1 MTGRRQTMDY
11 VGILKE
17 AWDVTWRN
25 RALWILGLFVTGGAS
40 ISTGRSMSSGDMEA
54 WNGGAQNGTTVTGLE
69 IQQAFDEMGAELGV
83 QFGQVADWVPWLIV
97 TGIVLLF
104 VALIV
109 GLIFAVLG
117 IAARGGLVHQVNEA
131 LEGRPVRA
139 SAGWRMGFRYF
150 WRVLGIG
157 ILLMLPGFV
166 LAGIGAAAFFVF
178 GGLAMLVEGA
188 AIPGFVTM
196 GIVLALVAIVA
207 LPVSIII
214 SMLYEVSFRHAILA
228 ETGVID
234 SIKASWSDLWGRR
247 GVASMWLVMIIVYIV
262 LAVLAGIVLV
272 PLGLTIALVVA
283 GSVAAGGVGML
294 WLIVPASVFML
305 AVFMLIKAVF
315 STFVSAA
322 WTSFYVRIERPEPAV
337 AA

>member
-1 MTGRRQTMDY
+1 MDY

-40 ISTGRSMSSGDMEA
+40 ISTGRSMSNGDMEA
-54 WNGGAQNGTTVTGLE
+54 WQSGGAQNGTTLTGLE
-69 IQQAFDEMGAELGV
+69 VQQAFDELGAELGV

-97 TGIVLLF
+97 TGIMLMF
-104 VALIV
+104 VALITCLV
-109 GLIFAVLG
+109 FAVLG

-131 LEGRPVRA
+131 LAGRQVRA

-150 WRVLGIG
+150 WRVLGIS
-157 ILLMLPGFV
+157 IVLALPGIV
-166 LAGIGAAAFFVF
+166 LGIIGAAAFFVF
-178 GGLAMLVEGA
+178 GGMAMLLDGPAVAGL
-188 AIPGFVTM
+188 VTM
-196 GIVLALVAIVA
+196 GIVMAMLAIVA
-207 LPVSIII
+207 LPLSIII

-228 ETGVID
+228 ERGVID
-234 SIKASWSDLWGRR
+234 SVKASWADLWGRR
-247 GVASMWLVMIIVYIV
+247 GVASMWLVMILVYIV
-262 LAVLAGIVLV
+262 LAVLGGIVLV
-272 PLGLTIALVVA
+272 PLGLTIALFVA
-283 GSVAAGGVGML
+283 GSVAAAGWGML
-294 WLIVPASVFML
+294 WLIVPAAVVMIAVMML
-305 AVFMLIKAVF
+305 LKAVF